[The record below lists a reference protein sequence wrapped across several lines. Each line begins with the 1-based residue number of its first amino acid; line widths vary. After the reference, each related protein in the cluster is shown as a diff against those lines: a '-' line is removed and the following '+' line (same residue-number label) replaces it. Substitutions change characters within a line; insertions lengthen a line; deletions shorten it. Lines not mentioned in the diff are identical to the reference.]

1 MKTLRLFST
10 FYRSFAIF
18 SALINISCFS
28 ILHQWGAA
36 TFNILFWFKMITLA
50 ITYSVVNTVKH
61 KEYHYYKNLGLSK
74 TQLWVATL
82 GFDVVIFMVLA
93 LLILTIR

>member
-1 MKTLRLFST
+1 MKTLRLFYT
-10 FYRSFAIF
+10 FYRSFAVF
-18 SALINISCFS
+18 SGLINLICLS
-28 ILHQWGAA
+28 ILYQWGAA

-74 TQLWVATL
+74 TRLWVATL
-82 GFDVVIFMVLA
+82 GFDFVVFMVLA